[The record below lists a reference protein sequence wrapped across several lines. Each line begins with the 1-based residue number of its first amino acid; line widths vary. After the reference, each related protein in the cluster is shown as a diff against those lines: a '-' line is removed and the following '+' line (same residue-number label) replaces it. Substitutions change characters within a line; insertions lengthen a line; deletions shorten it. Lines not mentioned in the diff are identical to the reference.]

1 MAIANNLKGPSLYMK
16 MTQSL
21 LKIVSYIFLQLQL
34 YAVIQLYQK
43 IRCTTFHEKY

>member
-21 LKIVSYIFLQLQL
+21 LKIKSVKFFYNYSCML
-34 YAVIQLYQK
+34 
-43 IRCTTFHEKY
+43 